1 MMNRRRLWSYLR
13 VQIMVIMIVVLFLPL
28 ALVGWF
34 YYSTM
39 NSDLNDIERSHAM
52 EVNAS
57 AHRLVDQLG
66 EQLSSSTI
74 TNAKWR
80 DNWQAVHDKDI
91 AWIEENVNVSL
102 DIIPDLSFVATVG
115 NDGKVLT
122 QVGDV
127 EEFTGELADKSLLT
141 KLQEIPD
148 IYGMI
153 QTSKG
158 LAVVAAS
165 LITDEQATE
174 KPSGVL
180 VFGRLVDDKAMAR
193 IGTLLNAG
201 VAIKSV
207 SGQKLGSD
215 PGTIGQLSDGNEL
228 PPVAQSPAFDLV
240 DRDGKSYSQVSS
252 GHAGLNGSSVAELQI
267 SVPAEA
273 SSTVKSEMIQLS
285 IIVAVLVIALIALIA
300 VILRYRI
307 VKPLV
312 KFDGYLK
319 EVSEGK
325 LSGVLPNSYIR
336 RSDEIGSIAKS
347 LIEMSGQLQKLVA
360 GIRLTAN
367 VTAEAAG
374 QLAGD
379 ADQAAQSADR
389 IAESMREVAAG
400 ADSQR
405 EGMKRGADVTQE
417 IQQQMMQIGDRSTS
431 VAAVAEQATKQAE
444 EGNETIK
451 GAVGQMERIADAVET
466 SVKDARLLHDKSAQ
480 IGQMVEAIAAIAYR
494 TNILALNANIEASR
508 AGEQGRGFAVVAE
521 EVRKLALQANQTTD
535 EITGRIEDVQAG
547 ISEVVR
553 NIEDGYREVQSGTS
567 LVREAGTAFEGISSG
582 IGEMEGELREIAA
595 AGQEIGARVEELMSI
610 VVQTEAISESSAER
624 SQDVA
629 GFAEAQMN
637 AVRRV
642 AEAMGTLSG
651 RIRELEQAANKFH

>member
-1 MMNRRRLWSYLR
+1 MM
-13 VQIMVIMIVVLFLPL
+13 IMIVVLFLPL

-39 NSDLNDIERSHAM
+39 NADLNEIERSHAL

-57 AHRLVDQLG
+57 AHRLVEQLG
-66 EQLSSSTI
+66 EQLSGSTI

-80 DNWQAVHDKDI
+80 DNWQAVKDKDA
-91 AWIEENVNVSL
+91 AWVEENVNVSL
-102 DIIPDLSFVATVG
+102 DIIPGLSFVATVVPG
-115 NDGKVLT
+115 GKVLS
-122 QVGDV
+122 QIGDV
-127 EEFTGELADKSLLT
+127 EEFTGELADRTLLT
-141 KLQEIPD
+141 KLEATPD

-165 LITDEQATE
+165 LITDEQSTE
-174 KPSGVL
+174 EPSGVL
-180 VFGRLVDDKAMAR
+180 IFGRLVDDQAMSG
-193 IGTLLNAG
+193 IGALLNAG
-201 VAIKSV
+201 VAIKSA

-215 PGTIGQLSDGNEL
+215 PGTIGQLAEGNEL
-228 PPVAQSPAFDLV
+228 PPIAQAPTFAMAE
-240 DRDGKSYSQVSS
+240 RDGKSFSQVSS
-252 GHAGLNGSSVAELQI
+252 GHAGLNGASVAELAV

-273 SSTVKSEMIQLS
+273 SSTVKTEMIQLS
-285 IIVAVLVIALIALIA
+285 IIVVVLVIALVALISY
-300 VILRYRI
+300 ILSRRI

-312 KFDGYLK
+312 KFDGYLQ

-325 LSGVLPNSYIR
+325 LSGTLPDRYSR

-360 GIRLTAN
+360 GIRTTAH
-367 VTAEAAG
+367 VTADAAG
-374 QLAGD
+374 QLTDD

-417 IQQQMMQIGDRSTS
+417 IQQQMMNIGDRSTS
-431 VAAVAEQATKQAE
+431 VAAVAEQATKQAF
-444 EGNETIK
+444 EGNETIQQ
-451 GAVGQMERIADAVET
+451 AVGQMERIAAAVEA
-466 SVKDARLLHDKSAQ
+466 SVQDARLLHDKSAH

-535 EITGRIEDVQAG
+535 EITQRIEDVQSG
-547 ISEVVR
+547 IIEVVR
-553 NIEDGYREVQSGTS
+553 NIENGYREVQSGTS
-567 LVREAGTAFEGISSG
+567 LVKDAGTAFQGISSG
-582 IGEMEGELREIAA
+582 IEDMEGELREIAA
-595 AGQEIGARVEELMSI
+595 AGQEIGARVEELMSL

-642 AEAMGTLSG
+642 AEAMGTLSE

>member
-1 MMNRRRLWSYLR
+1 MINRRRVWGYIR
-13 VQIMVIMIVVLFLPL
+13 VQVIIIMIVILLFPL
-28 ALVGWF
+28 GLVGWF

-39 NSDLNDIERSHAM
+39 NTDLNDIERSHAL
-52 EVNAS
+52 EINAS

-74 TNAKWR
+74 SNAKWKE
-80 DNWQAVHDKDI
+80 NWRAVKDKDV

-102 DIIPDLSFVATVG
+102 DIIPDLSFVATVD
-115 NDGKVLT
+115 NDGQVLT
-122 QVGDV
+122 QAGDV
-127 EEFTGELADKSLLT
+127 EEFTGEIADKSILT

-148 IYGMI
+148 LHGMI
-153 QTSKG
+153 QTSEG

-165 LITDEQATE
+165 VITDEKATE

-180 VFGRLVDDKAMAR
+180 VFGRLLDDQAIAG
-193 IGTLLNAG
+193 IGALLNSG
-201 VAIKSV
+201 VAIKSA

-215 PGTIGQLSDGNEL
+215 PVTIAQLPDRNEL
-228 PPVAQSPAFDLV
+228 PPIKQVPDFEMVNLE
-240 DRDGKSYSQVSS
+240 GKSFSHVRS
-252 GHAGLNGSSVAELQI
+252 GHPGLSGASVAELAV

-273 SSTVKSEMIQLS
+273 SSTVKREMIRLS
-285 IIVAVLVIALIALIA
+285 AIVAVLVVALLVLISM
-300 VILRYRI
+300 ILNRRI
-307 VKPLV
+307 VLPLL
-312 KFDGYLK
+312 KIEGYLK

-325 LSGVLPNSYIR
+325 LSGALPSRYSK
-336 RSDEIGSIAKS
+336 RSDEIGSIANS

-360 GIRLTAN
+360 GIRSTAN
-367 VTAEAAG
+367 VTASAAG
-374 QLAGD
+374 QLTGD
-379 ADQAAQSADR
+379 ADHAAQNADR

-405 EGMKRGADVTQE
+405 EGMKRGAYVTQE

-431 VAAVAEQATKQAE
+431 VAVVAEQATKQAG
-444 EGNETIK
+444 EGNETIRH
-451 GAVGQMERIADAVET
+451 AVGQMERIAAAVEV
-466 SVKDARLLHDKSAQ
+466 SVKDARMLHDKSAQ

-535 EITGRIEDVQAG
+535 EITQKIEDVQAG
-547 ISEVVR
+547 IIEVVR
-553 NIEDGYREVQSGTS
+553 NIEDGYREVQSGTT
-567 LVREAGTAFEGISSG
+567 LVREAGIAFQGISSG
-582 IGEMEGELREIAA
+582 IEDMEGELREIAA

-610 VVQTEAISESSAER
+610 VIQTEAISESSAER

-642 AEAMGTLSG
+642 AEAMGALSE
-651 RIRELEQAANKFH
+651 RIRDLEHAANKFQ